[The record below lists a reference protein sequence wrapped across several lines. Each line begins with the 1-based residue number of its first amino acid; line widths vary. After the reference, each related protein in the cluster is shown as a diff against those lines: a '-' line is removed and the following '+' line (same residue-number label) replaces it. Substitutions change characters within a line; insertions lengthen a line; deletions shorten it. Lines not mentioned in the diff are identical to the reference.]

1 MNQTEKN
8 VVIGGL
14 AEKFGQAPLIAL
26 SQYRG
31 LTVAQLTE
39 LRIQLRSVEGELL
52 VAKNTLTWRAVMDT
66 PNKVIE
72 PLLSGPNV
80 LAFGYGDPVTFAKVI
95 DSYAAKNDKFEVKGA
110 VMDGVLLDKK
120 QLAKLATMP
129 SKDELRAKL
138 LALMMTPATMLV
150 RVLSAPAQQFA
161 QVLDARRRDLE
172 SSAPA
177 ESAGA

>member
-1 MNQTEKN
+1 MNKAEKE
-8 VVIGGL
+8 VVIGSL
-14 AEKFGQAPLIAL
+14 AEKFGQAPLVAV

-31 LTVAQLTE
+31 LTVAKMTD
-39 LRIQLRSVEGELL
+39 LRIQLRAAEGELL

-80 LAFGYGDPVTFAKVI
+80 FAFGYGDPVAFAKII
-95 DSYAAKNDKFEVKGA
+95 DTYAGKNDAFEVKGA

-129 SKDELRAKL
+129 GRDELRAKL

-150 RVLSAPAQQFA
+150 RVLSAPAQQLA
-161 QVLDARRRDLE
+161 QVLDARRRSLE
-172 SSAPA
+172 EGA
-177 ESAGA
+177 AG

>member
-1 MNQTEKN
+1 MNHTEKET
-8 VVIGGL
+8 VIGTL
-14 AEKFGQAPLIAL
+14 TEKFGQAPLVAL

-31 LTVAQLTE
+31 LTVAQMTD
-39 LRIQLRSVEGELL
+39 LRGQLRAVEGELL

-80 LAFGYGDPVTFAKVI
+80 LAFGYGDPVAFAKVI
-95 DSYAAKNDKFEVKGA
+95 DGYAGKNDAFEVKGA
-110 VMDGVLLDKK
+110 VMEGVLLDRK
-120 QLAKLATMP
+120 QIAKLATMP
-129 SKDELRAKL
+129 GRDELRAQL

-172 SSAPA
+172 SAPA
-177 ESAGA
+177 A

>member
-1 MNQTEKN
+1 MNQTEKD
-8 VVIGGL
+8 VVIESLTG
-14 AEKFGQAPLIAL
+14 KFGQAPLVAL

-31 LTVAQLTE
+31 LTVAQLTD
-39 LRIQLRSVEGELL
+39 LRLQLRAVDGELL
-52 VAKNTLTWRAVMDT
+52 VAKNTLTWRAVMET

-80 LAFGYGDPVTFAKVI
+80 LAFGYGDPVAFAKVI
-95 DSYAAKNDKFEVKGA
+95 DGYAGKNEGFEVKGA
-110 VMDGVLLDKK
+110 VMGGVLLDKK

-129 SKDELRAKL
+129 GRDELRAKL

-150 RVLSAPAQQFA
+150 RVLSAPAQQLA

-172 SSAPA
+172 
-177 ESAGA
+177 GAAD

>member
-1 MNQTEKN
+1 MNQAEKE
-8 VVIGGL
+8 VVIGSL
-14 AEKFGQAPLIAL
+14 VEKFGQAPLIAL

-31 LTVAQLTE
+31 LTVAQMTD
-39 LRIQLRSVEGELL
+39 LRGQLRAVGGELL

-72 PLLSGPNV
+72 PLLTGPNV
-80 LAFGYGDPVTFAKVI
+80 LAFGYGDPVAFAKVI
-95 DSYAAKNDKFEVKGA
+95 DGYAGKNDAFEVKGA
-110 VMDGVLLDKK
+110 VMGGVLLDNK

-129 SKDELRAKL
+129 SLDELRAKL

-161 QVLDARRRDLE
+161 QVLDARRRNLDE
-172 SSAPA
+172 TAA
-177 ESAGA
+177 

>member
-1 MNQTEKN
+1 MNQTEKQT
-8 VVIGGL
+8 VIGQL
-14 AEKFGQAPLIAL
+14 SEKFGQAPLVAL

-31 LTVAQLTE
+31 LTVAQMTD
-39 LRIQLRSVEGELL
+39 LRTQLRAVEGELL
-52 VAKNTLTWRAVMDT
+52 VAKNTLTWLAVMDT

-72 PLLSGPNV
+72 PLLTGPNV
-80 LAFGYGDPVTFAKVI
+80 LAFGYGDPVAFAKVI
-95 DSYAAKNDKFEVKGA
+95 DTYDVKNDAFELKGA
-110 VMDGVLLDKK
+110 VMEGVFLDRK

-129 SKDELRAKL
+129 GRDQMRAQL

-172 SSAPA
+172 
-177 ESAGA
+177 GATAA